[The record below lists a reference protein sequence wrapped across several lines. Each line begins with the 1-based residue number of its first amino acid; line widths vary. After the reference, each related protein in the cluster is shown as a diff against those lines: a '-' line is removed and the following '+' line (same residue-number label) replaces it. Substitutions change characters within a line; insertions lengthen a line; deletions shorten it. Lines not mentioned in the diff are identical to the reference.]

1 VPLTVLINAGPWLA
15 VPPPGYGGIE
25 NVLAC
30 LIPELRRRGV
40 RVVLCS
46 VEESSITVDEH
57 RWAFGE
63 GQYQRLAARSGVE
76 GITRAHMAVVLRTMR
91 ELRDVDLVHDHLE
104 VVGPRVLAA
113 MDGVPPVLQTLHWD
127 LGKHPDF
134 YGGFDGRG
142 RVFFNA
148 VSNAQLRTAPANLRA
163 QTLGVVHLGVDLA
176 AHRLAARKTG
186 DYLVLGR
193 ITPYKGQATAARL
206 CKELGLPLVMA
217 GPVAGFAA
225 PCQLLGALEDAA
237 GPLHRYQDV
246 RYYLDAVRPF
256 EDGGRIRWVGTVG
269 GAAKQRLLG
278 AARAVLMP
286 ITWEEPGATA
296 ALEALAC
303 GTTVIALRRG
313 ALAEIV
319 EHGVNGFLADDE
331 DEFASLVPRAGEI
344 DPQECRRSVERR
356 FSAGMM
362 ADGYLQLYRKV
373 LARAGRGRSA
383 RPLVDEHGLDDVATA
398 GGHLGEQGGRLGEG
412 DHVGDQVVA
421 ER

>member
-1 VPLTVLINAGPWLA
+1 
-15 VPPPGYGGIE
+15 
-25 NVLAC
+25 
-30 LIPELRRRGV
+30 
-40 RVVLCS
+40 
-46 VEESSITVDEH
+46 
-57 RWAFGE
+57 
-63 GQYQRLAARSGVE
+63 
-76 GITRAHMAVVLRTMR
+76 
-91 ELRDVDLVHDHLE
+91 
-104 VVGPRVLAA
+104 
-113 MDGVPPVLQTLHWD
+113 
-127 LGKHPDF
+127 
-134 YGGFDGRG
+134 
-142 RVFFNA
+142 
-148 VSNAQLRTAPANLRA
+148 
-163 QTLGVVHLGVDLA
+163 
-176 AHRLAARKTG
+176 
-186 DYLVLGR
+186 
-193 ITPYKGQATAARL
+193 
-206 CKELGLPLVMA
+206 
-217 GPVAGFAA
+217 
-225 PCQLLGALEDAA
+225 
-237 GPLHRYQDV
+237 
-246 RYYLDAVRPF
+246 
-256 EDGGRIRWVGTVG
+256 VGTVG